1 MTVANLRPEPPVPA
15 ALAQHDPSLSSPA
28 SPDSYASPA
37 ALPTRT
43 SARAAANDD
52 AVENLE
58 EIRNPL
64 WIVAIGMACMF
75 GVMAAVIA
83 LG

>member
-1 MTVANLRPEPPVPA
+1 MTVANLRPEPSAPA
-15 ALAQHDPSLSSPA
+15 ALADYEPPA
-28 SPDSYASPA
+28 SSLASHDA
-37 ALPTRT
+37 EASAVGLMVKT
-43 SARAAANDD
+43 SAHAAANDE
-52 AVENLE
+52 AAENLD